1 MPGDVAFHLGNV
13 ATQINLL
20 ILLELHPTLAIPL
33 QHTEPFLCLVHLG
46 HRLAVVELLLGRLSS
61 VVSIDPVILLERWP
75 VLLIAAQ
82 LSCLQLDHPDLLD
95 QLDLEL
101 FCLLSLAVQVVEV

>member
-1 MPGDVAFHLGNV
+1 MPGDVAFHLDNV

-46 HRLAVVELLLGRLSS
+46 HRLAVV
-61 VVSIDPVILLERWP
+61 
-75 VLLIAAQ
+75 
-82 LSCLQLDHPDLLD
+82 
-95 QLDLEL
+95 
-101 FCLLSLAVQVVEV
+101 